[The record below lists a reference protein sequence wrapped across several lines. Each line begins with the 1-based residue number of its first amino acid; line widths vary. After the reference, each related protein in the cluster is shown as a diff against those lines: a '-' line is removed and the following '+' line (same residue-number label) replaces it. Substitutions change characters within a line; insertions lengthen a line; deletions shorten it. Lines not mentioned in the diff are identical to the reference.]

1 MKKLAL
7 VLAVLLVFS
16 SLPAL
21 AVDWNP
27 DGGLPIVNEPYSFS
41 IFLDDS
47 GLPED
52 KIMFPIMEA
61 DTGITI
67 EWQMAPYAV
76 QTEKLGIALNSG
88 DYADVIAGWT
98 LGDQHLI
105 DYGMGTKTFLPL
117 EELFE
122 EYAPNIMEVLE
133 KPGIRASMTLPDG
146 HIYSIPYVVGEPE
159 VFYIP
164 YINQQWLDRLGL
176 EMPTTPEEL
185 KEVLI
190 AFRDNDANGNGD
202 PDDEIPFSGD
212 PNNLDI
218 SKLAGWWGADAAG
231 AKNQF
236 PYFALVDGKITFS
249 ANTEAY
255 KQFIEYFADLW
266 AEGLI
271 DPELFSQDV
280 ATWTAKGK
288 SDLYGVNISYGP
300 SDAYDDFAEGTEE
313 YVKYTKNAMHPLPV
327 LKGVEEPVY
336 HRIST
341 GLTLFRTQAVITN
354 KCDEEKAAIIVRWF
368 NYLYEADISRQT
380 STGPFDICC
389 VKLGEHLYKELN
401 MNGEGW
407 TDELR
412 EKYSWGNRFANS
424 LPRYYHD
431 DVYVENPVVV
441 LPWDSDE
448 KKVDEQNEMKMALY
462 GPYLNEKF
470 PEVWSTSEED
480 TTRSAEIQSDLNNYI
495 KTKTAQWIAGQADVN
510 AEWDAYCAQLE
521 TYGLEELLEINRRA
535 LGEE

>member
-236 PYFALVDGKITFS
+236 P
-249 ANTEAY
+249 
-255 KQFIEYFADLW
+255 
-266 AEGLI
+266 
-271 DPELFSQDV
+271 
-280 ATWTAKGK
+280 
-288 SDLYGVNISYGP
+288 
-300 SDAYDDFAEGTEE
+300 
-313 YVKYTKNAMHPLPV
+313 
-327 LKGVEEPVY
+327 
-336 HRIST
+336 
-341 GLTLFRTQAVITN
+341 
-354 KCDEEKAAIIVRWF
+354 
-368 NYLYEADISRQT
+368 
-380 STGPFDICC
+380 
-389 VKLGEHLYKELN
+389 
-401 MNGEGW
+401 
-407 TDELR
+407 
-412 EKYSWGNRFANS
+412 
-424 LPRYYHD
+424 
-431 DVYVENPVVV
+431 
-441 LPWDSDE
+441 
-448 KKVDEQNEMKMALY
+448 
-462 GPYLNEKF
+462 
-470 PEVWSTSEED
+470 
-480 TTRSAEIQSDLNNYI
+480 
-495 KTKTAQWIAGQADVN
+495 
-510 AEWDAYCAQLE
+510 
-521 TYGLEELLEINRRA
+521 
-535 LGEE
+535 